1 MEAVAFQVEV
11 EPFGAAA
18 SRDEELVRFLGRH
31 GIATMAQVMAQF
43 GMGRT
48 AAYRLVAAC
57 MDRGLIERDDSLRYE
72 PSVLYATREG
82 LRWAGLAYPVAKL
95 SPSLIR
101 HGLRCTA
108 MAQELGEEFPGAV
121 HTERDLCWIER
132 QEGKPLAAAKL
143 GTRPDGGPR
152 LHRPDLAAVTQAR
165 VIAVEVELTPKA
177 PKRLEQIMRA
187 WRRSPWVYEVRYYCE
202 PGQTR
207 RAVER
212 AILATRSGERVRVF
226 PVVAR

>member
-1 MEAVAFQVEV
+1 METVALQIEV

-31 GIATMAQVMAQF
+31 GIATVAQVMREFAI
-43 GMGRT
+43 GRT

-57 MDRGLIERDDSLRYE
+57 MDRGLVERDDSLRHE

-82 LRWAGLAYPVAKL
+82 LRWSGLAYPVAKL

-108 MAQELGEEFPGAV
+108 MAQALGEEFPDGV

-132 QEGKPLAAAKL
+132 LEGKPLAAAKL
-143 GTRPDGGPR
+143 GIRPDGG
-152 LHRPDLAAVTQAR
+152 T
-165 VIAVEVELTPKA
+165 
-177 PKRLEQIMRA
+177 
-187 WRRSPWVYEVRYYCE
+187 
-202 PGQTR
+202 
-207 RAVER
+207 
-212 AILATRSGERVRVF
+212 
-226 PVVAR
+226 